1 MPVLYMY
8 VCAIVQSTVGCLGL
22 WDELYM
28 WHVTRDYFVAKG
40 DYVLL
45 TYLFGWICYS
55 WCVAF
60 LNSLHTKC
68 RISCKHE
75 RFMSFKSSK

>member
-8 VCAIVQSTVGCLGL
+8 ICAIVQSTVGCLGL

-40 DYVLL
+40 DYVSL
-45 TYLFGWICYS
+45 TYIFG
-55 WCVAF
+55 
-60 LNSLHTKC
+60 
-68 RISCKHE
+68 
-75 RFMSFKSSK
+75 